1 MKDAYPLPR
10 IDDSLDALGGAKFF
24 STLDLASGYWQVMMD
39 KDAREKSA
47 FVTTSGL
54 YAWNVLP
61 FGLCNAPSTFE
72 RLMDSVLA
80 GLRWETLLVYLDDV
94 IVFGSTIAKSIERL
108 TCVLDRFRDAG
119 LKLKPSKCHLF
130 QKEVA
135 YLGHVVSREGIHT
148 DPVKIEAVRDWPVP
162 STQTQVRS
170 FLGLASYYRRFIKGF
185 ANVAAPLNKLTEK
198 NTKFVW
204 TEQCTVAFE
213 QLKQALISAP
223 ILAYPCADG
232 QFVLD
237 TDASNFAIGCVLSQV
252 QDGEERVV
260 AYGSRSLSKA
270 ERNYCVT
277 RRELLAIVEF
287 LKKYRHYVG
296 GSRVKVRTDHGSLRW
311 LFSFKNPEGQLAR
324 WLEVL
329 SSFDLD
335 IEYRPGKK
343 HQNADGLSRRPCRQC
358 GRWEGLMVKEK
369 EEQDRVKAELVEL
382 VQHDVPAM
390 CDIGIQTQS
399 ESDHTVSGDVNVE
412 HVATIETTTKV
423 NQGSLTDDDQ
433 KDDGASVGFE
443 ISLDSDWMDD
453 CVWEGG
459 EEEVQTEDIQVRNV
473 SNVPEITFEM
483 IRAEQLADKTI
494 SPVLSWKES
503 EEERPSWKD
512 MSDKTS
518 TLKCYWSQ
526 WDSLCVKEG
535 VLVKR
540 WESDDGKVIKWL
552 VVLPSGL
559 RERVLDELHASN
571 AAAHLGREKTLPKV
585 RERFYWV
592 GMSTDVAA
600 YVRRC
605 VMCARKKNP
614 PRKRRAPLQQYRV
627 GAPMERIAIDVL
639 GPLTETNDGNVFIL
653 VVGDY
658 FTKWMES
665 YPIKDQQAETVAEV
679 LVSQF
684 VCRFGVP
691 IDLHSDQGRNFE
703 SKVFQEM
710 CTILGINKTRTTPYN
725 PKSDGLVERY
735 NRTIVNAVSLMIQ
748 PHQHQ
753 RDWDVY
759 LPYVG
764 MAYRSSI
771 QASTGESPN
780 MMMLGREVT
789 MPVDLVVGAVPH
801 EQECETYYAD
811 DLREKIRDIHERA
824 RHALQLSQRRQK
836 RNYDRSARESV
847 FKKGKFVWLHNN
859 QRRPRLSKKLMLPWE
874 GPYLIVTELSDVT
887 CRIQKTAR
895 SKPKVVHVDRLKLY
909 EGPELKGWEYEVTV
923 EKEIDITLDGSAGAS
938 KEELQASCDE
948 GRVDEDVRQNPVA
961 DVGQEFDKSDKG
973 IVDEDVRQNP
983 EYAGKDSHIVS
994 DKGSV
999 DENVRRN
1006 PGRTRKLPARYL

>member
-1 MKDAYPLPR
+1 MLLIDTGASNTILKPEQYYLIPEERRPALEPCNVKLIQADGKDVE
-10 IDDSLDALGGAKFF
+10 ALGKAMIEVQVG
-24 STLDLASGYWQVMMD
+24 ST
-39 KDAREKSA
+39 
-47 FVTTSGL
+47 
-54 YAWNVLP
+54 
-61 FGLCNAPSTFE
+61 CH
-72 RLMDSVLA
+72 
-80 GLRWETLLVYLDDV
+80 LLSV
-94 IVFGSTIAKSIERL
+94 IVAKVGYGILGIDFLVESGATIDCKQLQLKVGNVAVHCRTARNKAFFARVVVASDLRVPAEHEVVISACVVGEVGNGLVGLIEPVDKGPLIENGMLIAR
-108 TCVLDRFRDAG
+108 
-119 LKLKPSKCHLF
+119 S
-130 QKEVA
+130 
-135 YLGHVVSREGIHT
+135 VVKTNIHT
-148 DPVKIEAVRDWPVP
+148 VPARIMNPTPEEKVVKQG
-162 STQTQVRS
+162 TM
-170 FLGLASYYRRFIKGF
+170 LG
-185 ANVAAPLNKLTEK
+185 E
-198 NTKFVW
+198 
-204 TEQCTVAFE
+204 
-213 QLKQALISAP
+213 LI
-223 ILAYPCADG
+223 L
-232 QFVLD
+232 
-237 TDASNFAIGCVLSQV
+237 
-252 QDGEERVV
+252 
-260 AYGSRSLSKA
+260 
-270 ERNYCVT
+270 
-277 RRELLAIVEF
+277 VEDDDIAM
-287 LKKYRHYVG
+287 
-296 GSRVKVRTDHGSLRW
+296 VRT
-311 LFSFKNPEGQLAR
+311 
-324 WLEVL
+324 
-329 SSFDLD
+329 
-335 IEYRPGKK
+335 
-343 HQNADGLSRRPCRQC
+343 
-358 GRWEGLMVKEK
+358 
-369 EEQDRVKAELVEL
+369 
-382 VQHDVPAM
+382 VPAM

-412 HVATIETTTKV
+412 HVASIETTTKV
-423 NQGSLTDDDQ
+423 NQGSLTVDDQ
-433 KDDGASVGFE
+433 KDDDGASVGFE

-459 EEEVQTEDIQVRNV
+459 EVEVQTEDIQGCNV

-483 IRAEQLADKTI
+483 IRADQLADKSI

-503 EEERPSWKD
+503 KEERPSWKD
-512 MSDKTS
+512 VSDKTS

-658 FTKWMES
+658 FTQWMES

-759 LPYVG
+759 LPYVS

-789 MPVDLVVGAVPH
+789 MPVDLIVGAVPH
-801 EQECETYYAD
+801 EQECETYYTD

-909 EGPELKGWEYEVTV
+909 EGPKLKGWEYEVTV

-938 KEELQASCDE
+938 KEESQASCDE
-948 GRVDEDVRQNPVA
+948 RRVDEDVHQNPVA
-961 DVGQEFDKSDKG
+961 DVGKEFNKSDKG

-983 EYAGKDSHIVS
+983 EYAGKDSYIGS

-1006 PGRTRKLPARYL
+1006 PERTRKMPARYL